1 MSFCDIHSHFV
12 YGMDDGARTQEEME
26 AMLDAAWAD
35 GVAELTATPHVT
47 PGVYEFNV
55 GRFHRHLNEARVYC
69 QSRGYSMRLSPGA
82 EILYTPA
89 LERYVVEHRLPTLGN
104 SDHVLL
110 EFAPEIAYR
119 EIEAAVGL
127 LERNEYVPVL
137 AHVERYSALSGAKI
151 YQLKERSSV
160 LYQMNCRTVLEGGG
174 LMQNMRTRK
183 WLQDRL
189 IDYIATDSHNCG
201 SRKTCMKRAHSVLAE
216 RYGLKYANRLTGMI

>member
-1 MSFCDIHSHFV
+1 M
-12 YGMDDGARTQEEME
+12 
-26 AMLDAAWAD
+26 
-35 GVAELTATPHVT
+35 
-47 PGVYEFNV
+47 
-55 GRFHRHLNEARVYC
+55 
-69 QSRGYSMRLSPGA
+69 
-82 EILYTPA
+82 
-89 LERYVVEHRLPTLGN
+89 
-104 SDHVLL
+104 
-110 EFAPEIAYR
+110 
-119 EIEAAVGL
+119 GL